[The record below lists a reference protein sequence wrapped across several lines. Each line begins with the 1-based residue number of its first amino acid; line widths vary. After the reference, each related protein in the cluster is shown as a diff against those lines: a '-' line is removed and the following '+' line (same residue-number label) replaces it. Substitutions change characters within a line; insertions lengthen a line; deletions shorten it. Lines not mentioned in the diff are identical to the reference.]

1 MILGFAGT
9 PGFAVRILQAL
20 IDSEHAVRVVFTQPD
35 RPGGRGRRLVPSPV
49 RTLAEANGLT
59 VRTPIRIGEREGAP
73 LARKE
78 LSCVDVLV
86 VAAYGLLLPQALLD
100 APRLGCINVHAS
112 LLPRWRGAAPVERAI
127 MAGDR
132 LTGVSIMQ
140 MDAGLDTGPV
150 LMSRS
155 VPVRETDTGVSMTAS
170 LAGLGADALLEC
182 LERLD
187 TLKPVPQDNARATF
201 APKLTAADAVIDWR
215 CSAASI
221 ARQVRAL
228 AHRQTAYAT
237 FGDERLRV
245 LEAQAVALR
254 GQGAVLVPGTMSKT
268 HEGITVACGEGAL
281 LLQTVQLS
289 RGSGRPMPARDAAN
303 GYPQIFA
310 TGACFDVPR

>member
-59 VRTPIRIGEREGAP
+59 VRTPARIGAEISFVAG
-73 LARKE
+73 L
-78 LSCVDVLV
+78 DVLV

-155 VPVRETDTGVSMTAS
+155 APLGETDTGVSLTAS
-170 LAGLGADALLEC
+170 LADLGADALLET
-182 LERLD
+182 LGRLD
-187 TLKPVPQDNARATF
+187 ALEPIPQDDARATF
-201 APKLTAADAVIDWR
+201 APKLTGADAVIDWR

-221 ARQVRAL
+221 ARRVRAL
-228 AHRQTAYAT
+228 AHRRTAYT
-237 FGDERLRV
+237 TTGDDRLRV
-245 LEAQAVALR
+245 LEAQAVDLQ
-254 GQGAVLVPGTMSKT
+254 GQSAVAVPGTVSKT
-268 HEGITVACGEGAL
+268 RDGVAVACGEGAL

-310 TGACFDVPR
+310 AGARFDVPR

>member
-35 RPGGRGRRLVPSPV
+35 RPGRRGRRLVPSPV

-59 VRTPIRIGEREGAP
+59 VRAPTRIGADLP
-73 LARKE
+73 
-78 LSCVDVLV
+78 CVAGLDVLV

-132 LTGVSIMQ
+132 VTGVSIMQ

-155 VPVRETDTGVSMTAS
+155 VPLRETDTGVSMTAS
-170 LAGLGADALLEC
+170 LADLGADALLEC
-182 LERLD
+182 LERIDVLE
-187 TLKPVPQDNARATF
+187 PVPQDNARATF
-201 APKLTAADAVIDWR
+201 APKLTGADAVIDWR

-228 AHRQTAYAT
+228 AHRQTAYT
-237 FGDERLRV
+237 TSGDERLRV
-245 LEAQAVALR
+245 LEAQAVALEK
-254 GQGAVLVPGTMSKT
+254 QGAVPVPGTASKT
-268 HEGITVACGEGAL
+268 REGVTVACGEGVL

-289 RGSGRPMPARDAAN
+289 RGSGRPMPVRDAAN

-310 TGACFDVPR
+310 TGARFDVPR